1 MIKISIDVKD
11 INYERCF
18 ETLIPQ
24 LTADC
29 KTKTEP
35 ELFDKLIVKLGDDII
50 PVVEKLLG
58 FVDTNTRDQII
69 VWLVED
75 QQETIISALNKALH
89 DALGS
94 DAIVIGALYAEDKP
108 GAKISLH
115 AARVKTD
122 STKLDESPMLTGI
135 GGGLAKFVFSVTDA
149 DTIEK
154 GAVKLLSS
162 DYVKPKIVSAL
173 SDSLHKAGLHL
184 TLNDIVIK
192 EDSGKDKIPR
202 MMDPETEEGRLPA
215 VLEDKII
222 DALVAWLKE
231 TK

>member
-1 MIKISIDVKD
+1 MIKIRIDVKD
-11 INYERCF
+11 INYEKCF

-24 LTADC
+24 LTADS
-29 KTKTEP
+29 KSKTEP
-35 ELFDKLIVKLGDDII
+35 ELFDKLIVKLGDDLV
-50 PVVEKLLG
+50 PVIEKLLG
-58 FVDTNTRDQII
+58 FVDTDTRDQLI

-122 STKLDESPMLTGI
+122 STKLDESPALTGI

-192 EDSGKDKIPR
+192 EDSGKVEIPR
-202 MMDPETEEGRLPA
+202 MMDPEKEEGRLPA
-215 VLEDKII
+215 AIEDKII

>member
-1 MIKISIDVKD
+1 MIRISINVKD
-11 INYERCF
+11 INYEKCF
-18 ETLIPQ
+18 ETLVPQ

-29 KTKTEP
+29 KTKADP
-35 ELFDKLIVKLGDDII
+35 ELFDKLVMKLGDDIV

-58 FVDTNTRDQII
+58 YLDTDTRDKII

-75 QQETIISALNKALH
+75 QQETIVGALNKALK

-162 DYVKPKIVSAL
+162 EYVKPKLVSML
-173 SDSLHKAGLHL
+173 SDSLHQAGLHL
-184 TLNDIVIK
+184 TLSDIVIE
-192 EDSGKDKIPR
+192 EDSGKNKIPR
-202 MMDPETEEGRLPA
+202 MMDPEKEEGRLPA
-215 VLEDKII
+215 EIEDKII
-222 DALVAWLKE
+222 DALVAWIRE
-231 TK
+231 TL

>member
-1 MIKISIDVKD
+1 MIKIRIDVKD
-11 INYERCF
+11 INYEKCF

-29 KTKTEP
+29 KTKADP
-35 ELFDKLIVKLGDDII
+35 ELFDKLIIKLGDDII

-58 FVDTNTRDQII
+58 FVDTDTRDKII

-75 QQETIISALNKALH
+75 QQETIVSALNKALH
-89 DALGS
+89 DTLGS
-94 DAIVIGALYAEDKP
+94 DAIVIGSLYAEDKP
-108 GAKISLH
+108 GAKIALH

-122 STKLDESPMLTGI
+122 STKLDESPVLTGI

-184 TLNDIVIK
+184 TISDIVIQ
-192 EDSGKDKIPR
+192 EDSGKGKIPCI
-202 MMDPETEEGRLPA
+202 MDPEKEEGRLPA
-215 VLEDKII
+215 AIEDKVI